1 MDSVALSIAS
11 GAKCKDIN
19 AARALKI
26 ALVFGFFQAL
36 MPFLGYFLGLAFV
49 NFIASVDHF
58 VAFAILAFLGFKMI
72 KEARELKENE
82 ACLTDFSV
90 KFLIAGALATSIDA
104 LAVGVT
110 FSFENIDILYSCFLI
125 GAVCFALCVLA
136 CYVGKFLGV
145 FLEKKALILGGVILI
160 GLSVKILITHLMDH
174 GFLNQDAKFS
184 FAPIF
189 DYLLRI
195 S

>member
-1 MDSVALSIAS
+1 MELFLLAFALAMDSVALSIAS

-19 AARALKI
+19 AAGALKI

-82 ACLTDFSV
+82 ACLTD
-90 KFLIAGALATSIDA
+90 LWRPAPR
-104 LAVGVT
+104 GVSPT
-110 FSFENIDILYSCFLI
+110 RRARWPGSGRCASRR
-125 GAVCFALCVLA
+125 A
-136 CYVGKFLGV
+136 
-145 FLEKKALILGGVILI
+145 
-160 GLSVKILITHLMDH
+160 
-174 GFLNQDAKFS
+174 
-184 FAPIF
+184 
-189 DYLLRI
+189 
-195 S
+195 